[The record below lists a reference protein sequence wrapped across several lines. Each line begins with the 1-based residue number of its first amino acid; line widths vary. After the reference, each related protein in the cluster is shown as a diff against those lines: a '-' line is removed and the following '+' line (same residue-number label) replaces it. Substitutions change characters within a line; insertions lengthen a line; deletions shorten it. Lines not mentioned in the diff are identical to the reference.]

1 MRWRGKARAC
11 IGKTPA
17 KFSIAREIDIAL
29 DMISQLTIIQL
40 IMLQLRDLPNQAV
53 LDKFSARYPE
63 ADTSA
68 VTSFLQLLRVA
79 SDLSVALDACLSQH
93 GLLQG
98 RWWVLILLMRED
110 NHMSLPSVLAEKAGV
125 SRPTMTGL
133 IDGLEREQL
142 VARVFDKDDRR
153 KVSIQLTALGQAKLD
168 QVMPDYYSRLR
179 LCMASVSEDERSLL
193 NGILHKLDAGIVA
206 FDAPEGAGV

>member
-1 MRWRGKARAC
+1 
-11 IGKTPA
+11 
-17 KFSIAREIDIAL
+17 
-29 DMISQLTIIQL
+29 
-40 IMLQLRDLPNQAV
+40 MLQLRDLPSQVV
-53 LDKFSARYPE
+53 LEKFSARYPE

-68 VTSFLQLLRVA
+68 ITSFLQLLRVA
-79 SDLSVALDACLSQH
+79 SDLSMALDACLSQH

-153 KVSIQLTALGQAKLD
+153 KVSIKLTEQGQAKLD

-179 LCMASVSEDERSLL
+179 LCMAAVSEDERTLL

-206 FDAPEGAGV
+206 FDAPDGAGL